1 MPDRALILRCL
12 EELESELLRVGVE
25 HCDHL
30 RQENQLSAV
39 VLLLLRASSLF
50 RSMVELYRQEN
61 LDGFDAVRRAFLETW
76 FLAFQLRLREAA
88 GDVGRWLGR
97 APQSWTADIAR
108 LERYARQ
115 RGHAAPNLGR
125 AYGGLSGLAHP
136 TRDAAENSTAL
147 ITQRRGINIEAAAV
161 NQAFA
166 DLATEL
172 TQLLYKLIWLA
183 LDEDTG
189 FIALPV
195 IERNMPDASRFVE
208 EQQVQQR

>member
-1 MPDRALILRCL
+1 MPDRALILSCL
-12 EELESELLRVGVE
+12 EELETELLRVGAE
-25 HCDHL
+25 QCDHL

-39 VLLLLRASSLF
+39 VLLLLRAASLF
-50 RSMVELYRQEN
+50 RSMVELYRPEN

-76 FLAFQLRLREAA
+76 FLAFQLRFRQDE
-88 GDVGRWLGR
+88 GDTGRWLAR
-97 APQSWTADIAR
+97 APQSWGSDIAR

-147 ITQRRGINIEAAAV
+147 IAQRRGINIEAALV

-166 DLATEL
+166 DLGAEL
-172 TQLLYKLIWLA
+172 EQLLYKLIWLVM
-183 LDEDTG
+183 DEDAG

-195 IERNMPDASRFVE
+195 IERNMPNASRFAE
-208 EQQVQQR
+208 EHQVQ